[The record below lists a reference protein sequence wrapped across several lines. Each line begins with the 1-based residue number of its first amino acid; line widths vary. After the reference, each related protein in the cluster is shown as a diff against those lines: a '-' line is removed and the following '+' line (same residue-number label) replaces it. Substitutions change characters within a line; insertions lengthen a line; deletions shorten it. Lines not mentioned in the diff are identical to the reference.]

1 MWINPEKCK
10 RVAMMADSS
19 ASAGEPGYVLE
30 VSHGT
35 DLFSD
40 CIGPYYFREGQMGLH
55 NGQLHMA
62 FRVQRKHLNAL
73 AVCHGGVIAS
83 FLDDLL
89 GYTAYLQ
96 SAPDDVVTT
105 DLATRFI
112 GLVKLDD
119 WVSGT
124 AHILSASRTLVLV
137 EGRLSVGDKLVA
149 FASGAWRRLTPR
161 GEMAKHMI
169 RQG

>member
-1 MWINPEKCK
+1 MGKTAYNE
-10 RVAMMADSS
+10 RVIMTTDNGAR
-19 ASAGEPGYVLE
+19 AGEPGYVLE

-35 DLFSD
+35 GLFSD
-40 CIGPYYFREGQMGLH
+40 CIGPYYFREGEPGLH

-62 FRVQRKHLNAL
+62 FRVQPKHLNAL

-89 GYTAYLQ
+89 GYAVYLHA
-96 SAPDDVVTT
+96 APDEVVTT
-105 DLATRFI
+105 DLATRFV

-119 WVSGT
+119 WVSGMS
-124 AHILSASRTLVLV
+124 HILSASRTLVHA
-137 EGRLSVGDKLVA
+137 EGRLFVGDKLVA

-161 GEMAKHMI
+161 GEMAKHI
-169 RQG
+169 TKRG